1 MRNLDER
8 MEDIRTLISEAL
20 KNCKRSLAII
30 RTILNSGTFDKAL
43 YGEAKSIE
51 ETMNHTE
58 LKIDEEVITTIARFQ
73 PMAINL
79 RFLIGVIKIGNATER
94 INDLALSILKVLKH
108 SENIKSLEKQSI
120 LEMHTK
126 VEQMFDLFLKC
137 YYEEELNYAYLILSL
152 DDEVNA
158 YKTNV
163 IETTKKIMND
173 KTIEKDVNGESGD
186 IYLGA
191 LFISQHLERIGDTI
205 KNLAEIVIYIYNGID
220 IRHID
225 YEEEKITLKRKK

>member
-8 MEDIRTLISEAL
+8 MEDIRTLVSEAL
-20 KNCKRSLAII
+20 KSCKRTLTII
-30 RTILNSGTFDKAL
+30 RTMMNSGDFDRAL

-51 ETMNHTE
+51 EIMNHTE

-79 RFLIGVIKIGNATER
+79 RFLIGVIKIGSATER
-94 INDLALSILKVLKH
+94 INDLGINILKVLKH
-108 SENIKSLEKQSI
+108 SNNIKTYEHQNI

-137 YYEEELNYAYLILSL
+137 YYEEELNFAYLILSL
-152 DDEVNA
+152 DDEVNS
-158 YKTNV
+158 YKTSV
-163 IETTKKIMND
+163 IEATKKIMRD
-173 KTIEKDVNGESGD
+173 KAPIDKEVN
-186 IYLGA
+186 YLGA

-225 YEEEKITLKRKK
+225 YEEEKINVKRKK